1 MKSHDLPSSVSERFS
16 KESGGEQLGPGHLYL
31 MVGPVESISLD
42 ALNGS
47 LEPVL
52 DSPQEGKALF
62 WTTAVPLLPPTSQI
76 QAAQWSASHWPTIYK
91 KHNPFGPH
99 PGIVSRAESE
109 LHVGMEDTV
118 AMAHRIATEAA
129 SSGLGEA
136 IGAVITSRPGG
147 VPRVIALAG
156 DARWSGGKEN
166 AAASGNV
173 MAHAALR
180 AIAMVALRLT
190 AAEHETVSTAAS
202 SLDSIESGLFH
213 DRPMLPEEERVFNGE
228 PLPPGG
234 YLCHNLEIYL
244 THEPCVMCSMALLH
258 SRFGKVVFGK
268 RMPQTGGLCGA
279 TSSSSG
285 NAQDG
290 CELGGLGHGLF
301 WRKELNWS
309 FLAWE
314 ALSAGVDSNSG
325 AELDASVQV

>member
-1 MKSHDLPSSVSERFS
+1 M
-16 KESGGEQLGPGHLYL
+16 
-31 MVGPVESISLD
+31 
-42 ALNGS
+42 
-47 LEPVL
+47 
-52 DSPQEGKALF
+52 
-62 WTTAVPLLPPTSQI
+62 
-76 QAAQWSASHWPTIYK
+76 
-91 KHNPFGPH
+91 
-99 PGIVSRAESE
+99 
-109 LHVGMEDTV
+109 

-129 SSGLGEA
+129 SSGLGES
-136 IGAVITSRPGG
+136 IGVVITSRSGG
-147 VPRVIALAG
+147 VPRAIALAG
-156 DARWSGGKEN
+156 DARWSGGKES
-166 AAASGNV
+166 AAGNV

-190 AAEHETVSTAAS
+190 ATEHNTALTAAS

-228 PLPPGG
+228 PLPAGG

-279 TSSSSG
+279 TASSSG

-290 CELGGLGHGLF
+290 YELGGLGHGLF

-314 ALSAGVDSNSG
+314 APSARVDSDYG